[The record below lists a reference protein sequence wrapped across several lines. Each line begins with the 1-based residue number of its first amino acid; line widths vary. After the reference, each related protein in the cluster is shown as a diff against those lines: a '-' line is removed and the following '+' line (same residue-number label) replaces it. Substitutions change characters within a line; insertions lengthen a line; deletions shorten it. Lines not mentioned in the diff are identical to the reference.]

1 MSIADFNR
9 GLDDAYT
16 GTFRHK
22 YLDNSDYIE
31 GLEYGE
37 DIEREHDYEE
47 AVKKDY
53 EEYMRKKQEEDFK
66 DFKEVSH
73 HDKVKS

>member
-1 MSIADFNR
+1 VSIADFNR
-9 GLDDAYT
+9 GLDDAYM

-22 YLDNSDYIE
+22 YLNNSDYIE

-47 AVKKDY
+47 AIKKDY
-53 EEYMRKKQEEDFK
+53 EEYMKRKQEEDY
-66 DFKEVSH
+66 KEMVEGEEIEWN
-73 HDKVKS
+73 